1 MKNPEKVLAK
11 EQKQL
16 AKLRKEQGKSNFKAY
31 PIVLLIFMILLRMLD
46 EFSTS
51 CSSSLQSAMTIEFF
65 VKGQGMTY
73 QEGLSAGA
81 LATSPMMLL
90 SVLATI
96 IMVLSDRIGRK
107 PMLLASGIGIAIGTL
122 IIYASPNFS
131 VYLVGS
137 AFVTFFI
144 SFDMHQ
150 LYIVEV
156 APESKR
162 ATWQAYSSFF
172 SQMAIVFIGVLRLL
186 NTNEAGELAWRN
198 VYLVPAVVGI
208 AVAIL
213 LIVVVRE
220 SDVFLKQRI
229 AYLETPMEQ
238 RVADAEGKKKAAS
251 SNGGMGK
258 AFGYIFKNKQMRWV
272 MLSLLLFRMA
282 IPAFASYNESIM
294 STNGMSTDAVS
305 TALIFSPIAMGFTR
319 LSAGFASDKLGRK
332 KASTIY
338 SIATVVGLVIFI
350 MCVKSGMSAVL
361 VGILMGV
368 TTGSYWT
375 VGDQIGLMMNESAP
389 TNIRGSVT
397 AAAGLLQVVVAIVAM
412 VFAGIMIAFADLAL
426 FCVIYGVI
434 ILGIATLALMFK
446 VKETNGIDLS
456 ANDLQ

>member
-1 MKNPEKVLAK
+1 MKDPAKTLAK

-31 PIVLLIFMILLRMLD
+31 PLIALVFMILLRMLD

-81 LATSPMMLL
+81 LATSPLMLL

-122 IIYASPNFS
+122 IIYASPDFS
-131 VYLVGS
+131 VYVVGS

-156 APESKR
+156 APENKR

-208 AVAIL
+208 AIVIL
-213 LIVVVRE
+213 LIAVIRE

-229 AYLETPMEQ
+229 AYLETPIEVRQ
-238 RVADAEGKKKAAS
+238 AQEKKKQNN
-251 SNGGMGK
+251 NGGLGK
-258 AFGYIFKNKQMRWV
+258 AFGYIFKNKQMLWV

-305 TALIFSPIAMGFTR
+305 TALIFSPIAMGITR

-332 KASTIY
+332 KASVIY
-338 SIATVVGLVIFI
+338 GIATVVGLVVFVL
-350 MCVKSGMSAVL
+350 CVKNAAPAVL

-412 VFAGIMIAFADLAL
+412 VFAGILIAFVDLAT
-426 FCVIYGVI
+426 FCVVYGVI
-434 ILGIATLALMFK
+434 VLGIATVALLIK

-456 ANDLQ
+456 ELDKV

>member
-16 AKLRKEQGKSNFKAY
+16 AKLRKEQGKSNFAAY

-46 EFSTS
+46 EFTTNG
-51 CSSSLQSAMTIEFF
+51 SSSLQSSIVNEFF
-65 VKGQGMTY
+65 VIGQGMSY
-73 QEGLSAGA
+73 EEGLSVMS
-81 LATSPMMLL
+81 LSTSPLMLL
-90 SVLATI
+90 SILATI

-107 PMLLASGIGIAIGTL
+107 PMLLASGIGIAIGAM
-122 IIYASPNFS
+122 IIYVAPNFS
-131 VYLVGS
+131 TWLIGS
-137 AFVTFFI
+137 VFIQFFV

-172 SQMAIVFIGVLRLL
+172 SQMAIVMIGVLRLL

-198 VYLVPAVVGI
+198 IYLLPAIVGVV
-208 AVAIL
+208 VAIL
-213 LIVVVRE
+213 LVLVVRE
-220 SDVFLKQRI
+220 SDVFIKQRI

-238 RVADAEGKKKAAS
+238 RIAAAEGKKKAAS
-251 SNGGMGK
+251 NNGGLGK
-258 AFGYIFKNKQMRWV
+258 AFAYIFKNKQMRWV
-272 MLSLLLFRMA
+272 MLSLLLFRFA

-294 STNGMSTDAVS
+294 TTNGMTTDAVS
-305 TALIFSPIAMGFTR
+305 TALIFSPIAMGFIR

-332 KASTIY
+332 KASVIY
-338 SIATVVGLVIFI
+338 GVITVAVLIAFI
-350 MCVKSGMSAVL
+350 VCVKSSAPAVL

-368 TTGSYWT
+368 SAGSYWT

-397 AAAGLLQVVVAIVAM
+397 AAAGLLQTVIAIVAM
-412 VFAGIMIAFADLAL
+412 VFAGIMVGFVDLAL
-426 FCVIYGVI
+426 FCVIYGI
-434 ILGIATLALMFK
+434 IVLGIATLALMFK

-456 ANDLQ
+456 SNGQL

>member
-1 MKNPEKVLAK
+1 M
-11 EQKQL
+11 
-16 AKLRKEQGKSNFKAY
+16 
-31 PIVLLIFMILLRMLD
+31 LLIGKIAAAAVRGIQSADISACPKHFACNNQEVNRNRNDSRVSQRALREIYLKGFEICIKESSPRNLMTSYNKINGVWSHYNYDLATMILRSEWGYEGNIVTDWWMQRAASPEFPKVKDNAYRVRSQVDVLMPGGLSPLDRKYVFDKKML
-46 EFSTS
+46 STLGQKGGLTRAE
-51 CSSSLQSAMTIEFF
+51 LQRTAMTIEFF

-186 NTNEAGELAWRN
+186 NT
-198 VYLVPAVVGI
+198 
-208 AVAIL
+208 
-213 LIVVVRE
+213 
-220 SDVFLKQRI
+220 
-229 AYLETPMEQ
+229 
-238 RVADAEGKKKAAS
+238 
-251 SNGGMGK
+251 
-258 AFGYIFKNKQMRWV
+258 
-272 MLSLLLFRMA
+272 
-282 IPAFASYNESIM
+282 
-294 STNGMSTDAVS
+294 TDAVS

>member
-1 MKNPEKVLAK
+1 MKTNEKVLAK

-31 PIVLLIFMILLRMLD
+31 PLIALVFMILLRMLD
-46 EFSTS
+46 EFTTN
-51 CSSSLQSAMTIEFF
+51 CSSSLQTSIVTEFF
-65 VKGQGMTY
+65 VKGQGMTF
-73 QEGLSAGA
+73 QEGLSAMS
-81 LATSPMMLL
+81 LATSPLMLL
-90 SVLATI
+90 SILATI

-107 PMLLASGIGIAIGTL
+107 PMLLASGIGIAAGAVIVFLSPDFSAYMMGCVL
-122 IIYASPNFS
+122 IN
-131 VYLVGS
+131 
-137 AFVTFFI
+137 FFI

-156 APESKR
+156 APENKR

-172 SQMAIVFIGVLRLL
+172 SQMAIVFVGVTRLL

-198 VYLVPAVVGI
+198 IYLLPALVGVI
-208 AVAIL
+208 VAIL
-213 LIVVVRE
+213 LVVVIRE

-229 AYLETPMEQ
+229 AHLETPLEERQ
-238 RVADAEGKKKAAS
+238 AAGKKVQNN
-251 SNGGMGK
+251 NGGLGK
-258 AFGYIFKNKQMRWV
+258 AFGFIFKNKQMLWV

-294 STNGMSTDAVS
+294 SQNGMSTDAVS

-338 SIATVVGLVIFI
+338 GAATVAVLIAFILCVKNGANPVIVGL
-350 MCVKSGMSAVL
+350 
-361 VGILMGV
+361 LMGISS
-368 TTGSYWT
+368 GSYWT

-389 TNIRGSVT
+389 TAIRGSVT

-412 VFAGIMIAFADLAL
+412 VFAGIMVAFVDPAI
-426 FCVIYGVI
+426 FCVVYGVI
-434 ILGIATLALMFK
+434 VLGIATVALLFK
-446 VKETNGIDLS
+446 VKETNGIDLDK
-456 ANDLQ
+456 NDIL